1 MNNMEKNDYDNID
14 NDSSEV
20 VYDNWKFVYDNI
32 VQKYQK
38 NKKFTQIIWRFRSIK
53 RHRFRNKKR

>member
-38 NKKFTQIIWRFRSIK
+38 I
-53 RHRFRNKKR
+53 RNLHNEKLQGLWE